1 MVMWTRSVIQSFI
14 LHTWSVFS
22 WLCLFATR
30 FNLKLTYEK
39 YRLSDFSDFTLA
51 HIKSYLNWIVLITA
65 WLTRAMNGSF
75 IYSTSSDPRS
85 YVKMI
90 RVNAVD
96 SILDIVDKDSIPFRP
111 WFCQRFS
118 LAFIATVNMLGVH
131 CASWGAIHPRVPLR
145 HDAALSS
152 TSRRR
157 ERHSLLHSSRS
168 IRLADK

>member
-1 MVMWTRSVIQSFI
+1 MWTRLIMQSFI
-14 LHTWSVFS
+14 LHTSVFS
-22 WLCLFATR
+22 WLCLLATR

-39 YRLSDFSDFTLA
+39 YRLSDFSDFTSA
-51 HIKSYLNWIVLITA
+51 HIKSYLNRIVLITG
-65 WLTRAMNGSF
+65 LTHSSYERLSF

-90 RVNAVD
+90 RVNAIN
-96 SILDIVDKDSIPFRP
+96 SILDIVDEDSAPFRP

-145 HDAALSS
+145 YDAALSS
-152 TSRRR
+152 ASRRR

-168 IRLADK
+168 IHLADK